1 MLFRRFA
8 GPNRPSDGIIC
19 PPAPL
24 EALMSRS
31 WWQRIWVLQEFSVAR
46 RVLFICGDKAVSGA
60 VFEAGLMFFKM
71 QANSIAKLDSN
82 TLLIES
88 LDIGIR
94 GGTLDPDEDEESK
107 RKRLEA
113 ESRIIYDLDQHH
125 TIFFSQ
131 RQQYQNNNRMHLL
144 QLLLDI
150 SGLAH
155 CIALYAT
162 DPRDIIFALLGLS
175 TDADALGIRPDY
187 TRSILQVYEQV
198 AVALNKNM
206 YNILPL
212 CVGTDLEAAKRG
224 EWPSWVP
231 DWRKTQLYSK
241 FNPLAGFQAGKGI
254 PSLWIYDE
262 REMGRLGVNYHII
275 DKVVEVEPLPLSSGQ
290 DFHITNAPHLMPP
303 QFQSSILQAAEFAEN
318 RTVQLQALENDND
331 AVWRTLI
338 ADQILLDLPE
348 GVGAVRLGAG
358 LIAKQRDVYSAIV
371 NQDLFRFF
379 NEEISDLVQQYR
391 EYMNDDVT
399 QTDAR
404 IKIHKEHDDG
414 ESVPKRFAS
423 ISPQKPTWLRNFAF
437 TAKRMISQRA
447 LITTETGLLC
457 LGPANTEP
465 GHIVALLN
473 DLPTPYVIC
482 PVPER
487 EDLGP
492 CGALVGQ
499 IYVHG
504 LMDGVPAYRNLPD
517 GVLDII

>member
-1 MLFRRFA
+1 
-8 GPNRPSDGIIC
+8 
-19 PPAPL
+19 
-24 EALMSRS
+24 
-31 WWQRIWVLQEFSVAR
+31 VLQEFSVAR
-46 RVLFICGDKAVSGA
+46 RVLFICGDKAVSAA

-71 QANSIAKLDSN
+71 QANSIAKHDSN
-82 TLLIES
+82 KLLIES
-88 LDIGIR
+88 LDIGVR
-94 GGTLDPDEDEESK
+94 GGTLDPDEDEKSK
-107 RKRLEA
+107 GKRLEA
-113 ESRIIYDLDQHH
+113 ESRIIYDLDQRH
-125 TIFFSQ
+125 TIFLTH
-131 RQQYQNNNRMHLL
+131 RRRYQNNNRMHLL

-155 CIALYAT
+155 YIALYAT
-162 DPRDIIFALLGLS
+162 EPRDIIFALLSLS
-175 TDADALGIRPDY
+175 TDADAFGIRPDY

-198 AVALNKNM
+198 AVALNKK

-241 FNPLAGFQAGKGI
+241 FNRLAGFHAGNGI

-262 REMGRLGVNYHII
+262 RQMGRLGVNYHII
-275 DKVVEVEPLPLSSGQ
+275 DKVVEVEPLPLSLGQ
-290 DFHITNAPHLMPP
+290 DFHIANAPHLMPP

-318 RTVQLQALENDND
+318 RTVQPQALENDND

-358 LIAKQRDVYSAIV
+358 LIAQQRDVYSAIV
-371 NQDLFRFF
+371 SKDLFRFF
-379 NEEISDLVQQYR
+379 SEEISDLVKRYC
-391 EYMNDDVT
+391 EHMNDNVT

-404 IKIHKEHDDG
+404 IEVHEEHDDG
-414 ESVPKRFAS
+414 ESTPKRVVS

-447 LITTETGLLC
+447 LIITETGLLC

-482 PVPER
+482 RVPER
-487 EDLGP
+487 EHLGP

-504 LMDGVPAYRNLPD
+504 MMDGVPDYRNLPD